1 MSSQDKN
8 IPSENPPCASIL
20 PSKRAASLCDV
31 MPRPLA
37 QSMDH
42 GPCATCRAS
51 QSRTRNFPLS
61 PLARPALLQVTTVF
75 DMVGRSTVPARIL
88 ESRGGQ
94 RRRRYAGRKTFM
106 CLQLGRLNT
115 FFFGTAVSRLFVSA
129 LVYLVFAGSIVQAFL
144 VPRLPCPFHS
154 LSAPLLRDKISA
166 PSSAFVP
173 RLPYAADYT
182 YSMHSSVRWS
192 KPQRSQDD
200 VRYSTKQN
208 VLEDFE
214 QRLRGSNAQSEES
227 PAYVAETPRGKV
239 SKHCH
244 VIADVFCHQMCF
256 SLCW

>member
-8 IPSENPPCASIL
+8 LPSENPPCASIL

-42 GPCATCRAS
+42 GTCPTCRAS
-51 QSRTRNFPLS
+51 QSRTRKFPLS
-61 PLARPALLQVTTVF
+61 PLARLALLLVTTVF
-75 DMVGRSTVPARIL
+75 DMVGRFTMPARNW
-88 ESRGGQ
+88 ESCGGQ
-94 RRRRYAGRKTFM
+94 RRRRHAGRKTFM

-115 FFFGTAVSRLFVSA
+115 LFFGTAASRLFVSA
-129 LVYLVFAGSIVQAFL
+129 LVYLVFTGSIVQAFL

-166 PSSAFVP
+166 PSSALFP

-182 YSMHSSVRWS
+182 YSMHRSVRWS
-192 KPQRSQDD
+192 KPQRPQDD
-200 VRYSTKQN
+200 VRYSKKQN

-214 QRLRGSNAQSEES
+214 QRLRGSSAQSEES

-244 VIADVFCHQMCF
+244 VIADIFCHQMCF